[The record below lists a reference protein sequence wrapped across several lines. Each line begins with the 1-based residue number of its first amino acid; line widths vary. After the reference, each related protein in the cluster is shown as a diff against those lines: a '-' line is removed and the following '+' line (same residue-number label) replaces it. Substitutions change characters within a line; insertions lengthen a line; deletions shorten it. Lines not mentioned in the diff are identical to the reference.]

1 MISPAIKGAKA
12 LSFGG
17 VFWDTAPRHRLEI
30 AAIAIEKSRHGGVG
44 TDKDLVLCH
53 GGRGLDRG
61 CIG

>member
-1 MISPAIKGAKA
+1 MVKA